1 MPRINELGNMNGRS
15 HHGRTI
21 GTKRLVATLLWL
33 VSLFACHAQLD
44 TSFWFVAPEVC
55 QWNNPTNFDRP
66 IKLVFSTPGN
76 VPATVTISQPANPAF
91 TPIQQN
97 VPANGSATVDLTSH
111 IADIENAPTNTVLNK
126 GLHISSTQPVN
137 AYYEVCMTG
146 LTPEV
151 YALKGRNALGTNFFV
166 PGQNEY
172 MNGDTY
178 QPTPLNRVDVVA
190 TQNNTVVTFTPR
202 VAIEGHAA
210 GVPFSVT
217 LNKGQTYCYAAVGR
231 QPANHFVGSTITSSQ
246 PIAVTESDDL
256 LHHPSGGQDL
266 VGDQTIPVEQA
277 GLEFVAIKG
286 ELYQQADKVYVTA
299 TENNT
304 HIYVNGLTTAVATLN
319 AGQTHPIG
327 FGANSSTLYITS
339 DRPVYAFQLTG
350 LGHEFGSAVL
360 PSVQNTGSTQVSYKR
375 STGSSRQMTFNLIA
389 RAGTEGNF
397 TLNGSSTAIQA
408 TDFHPVAGT
417 NGGWVYASL
426 DIPTSVVDANQTA
439 VVRNPAPFHLGV
451 FEGGTAGG
459 CSYGFFSDYQRY
471 IASDAATYVACAG
484 ENITIHITSIG
495 DYNVNWYADA
505 TGNNIIHT
513 GTSYTVTKNQDSVQ
527 YVYAQLFAANAFGDR
542 LQIPILLTT
551 LCGDTLD
558 GDCEGRVLYHQDFG
572 GNSVSDPWISPTDIV
587 GGHSDLLFS
596 GTSTSSGH
604 YCLVKKCSETW
615 AVQPNFDHSHLGDPD
630 IGYFMYPDPGPNQM
644 NAILYEIPINGL
656 CDNARL
662 NFSLWA
668 TDLQRNY
675 AHPAFEMQ
683 LINSDDSS
691 ILVRSHIVEV
701 PRNNPLIWHQYGFSY
716 SLSNN
721 VHDVIFRIIN
731 KNVDNIGNDWAIDD
745 IKVTYCGG
753 EALILNPSA
762 DTTFCLGEPV
772 TLSAL
777 FVRHSIPTD
786 ATLEYEWQY
795 SPDGVNWQ
803 DLPNSGH
810 LQYSIQSMSRANVG
824 FYRIQVAET
833 GLLDGLCSFY
843 SESIHIAADSCFVE
857 PCDTLFLSDSVCMG
871 MPYENYGFSLTQTQ
885 TNYAGNHIFDRHT
898 IGANGCDSLI
908 RLSLKTLP
916 LPQFKIEDGGVDFCE
931 EYRISLEVQPAMEA
945 YVWSTGATTQSVEVM
960 QSGHYTVTAT
970 QGECSYSVPYTVS
983 ACTFN
988 IFVPNAISFT
998 NKDGLNDY
1006 FQIYCPDPASIRDF
1020 EIRIY
1025 NRWGELVFM
1034 SKDPMFRWRPD
1045 NERSAPQNSFF
1056 NYSIRYRGT
1065 DGAMELLKGAVLVL

>member
-1 MPRINELGNMNGRS
+1 MIELMSKWCKKGCVLGVR
-15 HHGRTI
+15 
-21 GTKRLVATLLWL
+21 RLFVMTSLLWL
-33 VSLFACHAQLD
+33 SLIACHAQLD

-91 TPIQQN
+91 TLIQQV
-97 VPANGSATVDLTSH
+97 VPANGSATVDLTNY
-111 IADIENAPTNTVLNK
+111 IADIENSPANAVLNR

-137 AYYEVCMTG
+137 AYYEVCITG
-146 LTPEV
+146 VNPEV

-172 MNGDTY
+172 MNGSTY

-210 GVPFSVT
+210 GAPFSVT
-217 LNKGQTYCYAAVGR
+217 LNKGQTYCYAAAGR
-231 QPANHFVGSTITSSQ
+231 QPANHFVGSTITSNN
-246 PIAVTESDDL
+246 PIAVTVSDDL
-256 LHHPSGGQDL
+256 LDHPSGGQDL
-266 VGDQTIPVEQA
+266 VGDQSVPIEQA

-286 ELYQQADKVYVTA
+286 DLYQQADKVYVTA
-299 TENNT
+299 SEDNT
-304 HIYVNGLTTAVATLN
+304 HVYVNGSTTAAATLN
-319 AGQTHPIG
+319 AGQTHAVA
-327 FGANSSTLYITS
+327 FATNSSTLYITS
-339 DRPVYAFQLTG
+339 DHPVYAFQLTG
-350 LGHEFGSAVL
+350 LGHEFGAAVL

-375 STGSSRQMTFNLIA
+375 ATGADRQLAFNLIA

-397 TLNGSSTAIQA
+397 TLNGSATAIQA
-408 TDFHPVAGT
+408 SDFHPVAGT
-417 NGGWVYASL
+417 NGGWVYASVN
-426 DIPTSVVDANQTA
+426 IPVSTVDVNQTA
-439 VVRNPAPFHLGV
+439 VVHNPAPFHLGV
-451 FEGGTAGG
+451 FEGGYAGG

-471 IASDAATYVACAG
+471 ITSDAATYVACAG
-484 ENITIHITSIG
+484 EDITIHIISNG

-505 TGNNIIHT
+505 TSNNIIHT

-527 YVYAQLFAANAFGDR
+527 YLYAQLFAVNAFGDR

-558 GDCEGRVLYHQDFG
+558 GDCQGTVLYFQDFG
-572 GNSVSDPWISPTDIV
+572 GNSVSDPWISPTDFV
-587 GGHSDLLFS
+587 GGHSDLIFS

-604 YCLVKKCSETW
+604 YSLAKKCPETW
-615 AVQPNFDHSHLGDPD
+615 AVHPNFDHTHLGDPD
-630 IGYFMYPDPGPNQM
+630 RGYFMYLDPAPNQM
-644 NAILYEIPINGL
+644 NAILYEFPINGL

-691 ILVRSHIVEV
+691 LLVRSHIVDM

-716 SLSNN
+716 SLPNN

-731 KNVDNIGNDWAIDD
+731 KNANNIGNDWAIDD

-753 EALILNPSA
+753 EAHILSPSA
-762 DTTFCLGEPV
+762 DTTLCLGEPV

-777 FVRHSIPTD
+777 FVRHYIPAD
-786 ATLEYEWQY
+786 AALEYEWQF

-803 DLPNSGH
+803 DLPNSGN
-810 LQYSIQSMSRANVG
+810 LQYSIQNLSPANVG

-843 SESIHIAADSCFVE
+843 SESVHIAADSCIVE

-871 MPYENYGFSLTQTQ
+871 MPYESNGFSLTPAQ
-885 TNYAGNHIFDRHT
+885 TNYEGNHVFDRHM

-908 RLSLKTLP
+908 RLLLKTMP
-916 LPQFKIEDGGVDFCE
+916 PPQFRIEDGGVDFCE
-931 EYRISLEVQPAMEA
+931 NYRIVLEVQPAMEI
-945 YVWSTGATTQSVEVM
+945 YVWSTGATTQSVEVT
-960 QSGHYTVTAT
+960 QSGRYTVTAT
-970 QGECSYSVPYTVS
+970 QGECSSSVQYTVS

-1006 FQIYCPDPASIRDF
+1006 FQIYCPDPASVRDF
-1020 EIRIY
+1020 EICIY
-1025 NRWGELVFM
+1025 NRWGEMVFL
-1034 SKDPMFRWRPD
+1034 STDPMFKWRPD

-1056 NYSIRYRGT
+1056 NYLIRYRGA
-1065 DGAMELLKGAVLVL
+1065 DGAMELRKGTVLVL